1 MSILIFV
8 LPYTLWLLH
17 LLISLKHLT
26 WPLHVKRV
34 CLYINSYMSTSA
46 LRIYAYR
53 PEFGR
58 LRINASVCVRWSRP
72 VNFLHSLEWKRART
86 CNRIE
91 TGGSQSIAKQIPKWV
106 FQNKKKKHSWLI
118 WKWPLKMTF
127 TVSQPFF
134 FSISILQ
141 QIPYAKLHEIPF
153 SFTTI
158 LALSLH
164 NYCRDFIYISRSYCN
179 F

>member
-8 LPYTLWLLH
+8 LPHTLWLLH

-106 FQNKKKKHSWLI
+106 FQNKKKSI
-118 WKWPLKMTF
+118 PGSYENGPWKWHLRL
-127 TVSQPFF
+127 VNLF
-134 FSISILQ
+134 FSQFQFCNKFHTLNFMKFLSVSRQ
-141 QIPYAKLHEIPF
+141 YLH
-153 SFTTI
+153 
-158 LALSLH
+158 
-164 NYCRDFIYISRSYCN
+164 
-179 F
+179 